1 MPLAFID
8 TELEE
13 LALLLFTPIEGASR
27 TFRHDLLSAGSF
39 DFSVSSLKAL
49 DAYLLRV
56 RKHPSVKAD
65 WNRTVLRAGA
75 YVGEVVRRAL
85 PPGTFH
91 WVAYNVAASL
101 DASIAAFGY
110 GAATAALLYRPPS
123 SFAFPLAKVEKCLSF
138 GVGDNTEAFAR
149 VIISDASEALATG
162 AV

>member
-13 LALLLFTPIEGASR
+13 LALLLFTPIESAPR
-27 TFRHDLLSAGSF
+27 TFRHDLLSAESF
-39 DFSVSSLKAL
+39 DFSVSSLKEL

-56 RKHPSVKAD
+56 RKHPSVNAE

-85 PPGTFH
+85 PPGVYH
-91 WVAYNVAASL
+91 WVSYKVAASL
-101 DASIAAFGY
+101 DASIASFGY
-110 GAATAALLYRPPS
+110 GAATAAILYKAPS
-123 SFAFPLAKVEKCLSF
+123 SFALPLAKVEKCLHF

-149 VIISDASEALATG
+149 VIISDACEAPDPG